1 MFCLLSEPFLESI
14 PQVHIIMII
23 IFLQDQRAIDPYSRQ
38 TILTLS
44 SSLFSATYGMSK
56 FLRTGPCRLVPY
68 GKFKLGFFLLML
80 NIACMLGGK
89 AFIITLHN
97 WVRITDDE
105 SLGVTNSDGLQ
116 LIIRWIL
123 ASIVPQMLF
132 VSTYLQ
138 WCELEN
144 QQSPISVVDC
154 HFSVCPER

>member
-1 MFCLLSEPFLESI
+1 
-14 PQVHIIMII
+14 
-23 IFLQDQRAIDPYSRQ
+23 
-38 TILTLS
+38 
-44 SSLFSATYGMSK
+44 
-56 FLRTGPCRLVPY
+56 
-68 GKFKLGFFLLML
+68 
-80 NIACMLGGK
+80 MLGGK